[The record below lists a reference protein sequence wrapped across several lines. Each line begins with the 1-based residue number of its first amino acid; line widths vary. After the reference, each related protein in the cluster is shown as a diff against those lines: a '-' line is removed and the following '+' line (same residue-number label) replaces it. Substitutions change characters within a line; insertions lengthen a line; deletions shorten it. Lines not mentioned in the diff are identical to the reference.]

1 MFYRNHIIILLTLS
15 FFIISCNKTKK
26 EEFGKYLAL
35 NYKNKNYKKFNSD
48 EYNKVFELEM
58 KRLNKSLHERTQI
71 NKLYSG
77 EDSNLIMLNK
87 FLFNNQ
93 LDTLSFYLKNAKY
106 HGLDPNY
113 LHADSINKILKILKN
128 TKFKNVNKIY
138 SHLARLELY
147 SADAFINY
155 VNILKYG
162 AINPKTIFSTYYV
175 SIKRPTYDDALNTLS
190 QADLV
195 NYLKEVQPKNGYYQ
209 RLMNLL
215 INEGKNNSKAI
226 MKLEK
231 RKIYLSMERLRWPVD
246 EYKGKYLLVNIPEYQ
261 LRLINNNKTV
271 IQMKVCVGEVGGH
284 ETPILS
290 GLVNHMQVNPVWNI
304 PQSIANKEILESLK
318 KDESYLESHDMVAY
332 KKDSLIESYSVD
344 WSKVQPDEYS
354 FKQNPGA
361 DNSLGLIKFLFHNP
375 YAIYLHDTPAKAKFN
390 EEMRAVSHG
399 CVRVEK
405 PMLLAEFLLNNK
417 EETERIIKETEAT
430 LKGEKAVARWV
441 NIKNPLPVF
450 ISYYTAFTDDFGNL
464 ITSDDVYGYDKLLL
478 SKFEKFMAN

>member
-1 MFYRNHIIILLTLS
+1 M
-15 FFIISCNKTKK
+15 
-26 EEFGKYLAL
+26 
-35 NYKNKNYKKFNSD
+35 
-48 EYNKVFELEM
+48 
-58 KRLNKSLHERTQI
+58 
-71 NKLYSG
+71 
-77 EDSNLIMLNK
+77 
-87 FLFNNQ
+87 
-93 LDTLSFYLKNAKY
+93 
-106 HGLDPNY
+106 
-113 LHADSINKILKILKN
+113 
-128 TKFKNVNKIY
+128 
-138 SHLARLELY
+138 ELY

-271 IQMKVCVGEVGGH
+271 IQMKVCVGEAGGH